1 MQQVALSIP
10 LFEVFVIVKTAVV
23 GGNAVEVAE
32 IDRAGAFFVGQQRFV
47 HLFAVADADDTDVL
61 FLPAE
66 QFAHR
71 LRLRLDRA
79 RRRFLHENVPARAVF
94 KCEQHQID
102 RFVQGHDE
110 AGHAR
115 FSDGDRVAVFDLVD
129 PQRNYAPARAHDIAV
144 AGAADFRRLRRT
156 RFRHDD
162 FLHHRLGRA
171 HGIDG
176 IRRLVR
182 GKADDRL
189 DAFIDRRRQDVF
201 RAENVG
207 LDRLY
212 REKLAGRHLFERRRV
227 EDVIHAV
234 HRVFDGR
241 EVPHVADVEL
251 DFLGDFGHFRLK
263 LVPHIVLL
271 LLVAGKDPDLS
282 DVRFQKAVENGISE
296 TPRPACDH

>member
-47 HLFAVADADDTDVL
+47 HLFAVADADDPDVL

-79 RRRFLHENVPARAVF
+79 RRRFLDEYVPARAVF
-94 KCEQHQID
+94 EREQHEID
-102 RFVQGHDE
+102 RFVQRHDE
-110 AGHAR
+110 TGHFR
-115 FSDGDRVAVFDLVD
+115 FGDGDRIAVSDLVY
-129 PQRNYAPARAHDIAV
+129 PERNDATARTHDVAV
-144 AGAADFRRLRRT
+144 AGAADFRRLRRA

-162 FLHHRLGRA
+162 FLHHRLGGA

-176 IRRLVR
+176 IRRLIR
-182 GKADDRL
+182 GQADDRF
-189 DAFIDRRRQDVF
+189 DAFVDRRRQDVF

-212 REKLAGRHLFERRRV
+212 REELAGRHLFERRRV
-227 EDVIHAV
+227 ENVIHAV

-241 EVPHVADVEL
+241 DVPHIADVEF

-263 LVPHIVLL
+263 LVPHIVLF

-296 TPRPACDH
+296 TPRPACNH